1 MIRFTCDKIKLS
13 EALNNVSKAVSDRS
27 ALSALEGI
35 KFSIRQNN
43 LELTG
48 YDLEIGIRT
57 NLEIRS
63 ADSADFIVNSR
74 IICEMVR
81 KMPDDELLFEVS
93 DDYMITLEC
102 GVTSYNLNAI
112 PADDYPELPGKDSST
127 EVKISQPVLKSM
139 IQQTKFAASQLDIK
153 PILKG
158 ELFEIENN
166 TLTVAASRYPT
177 RAS

>member
-1 MIRFTCDKIKLS
+1 MTRFTCDKIKLS

-63 ADSADFIVNSR
+63 ADSADFIVNSPHYLR
-74 IICEMVR
+74 NG
-81 KMPDDELLFEVS
+81 S
-93 DDYMITLEC
+93 Q
-102 GVTSYNLNAI
+102 NA
-112 PADDYPELPGKDSST
+112 
-127 EVKISQPVLKSM
+127 
-139 IQQTKFAASQLDIK
+139 
-153 PILKG
+153 
-158 ELFEIENN
+158 
-166 TLTVAASRYPT
+166 R
-177 RAS
+177 R